1 MSGAAGAGT
10 GGADETTRKPRAT
23 MRIGPYATRVVALS
37 LLGIICVV
45 VLLLIAASKNTYEVH
60 AVFDDVRGLIPGGD
74 VTAGSIVVGKVTDVE
89 LNDHKDPEVV
99 MQIDNDF
106 QLHQGAF
113 ANIKLASNV
122 GAVNRVVDL
131 TQGDLSL
138 PELGDGTTLMGKQT
152 DNPVDFDLAVSTL
165 TPKVRGDIKK
175 ILINLDVALKHR
187 GPDFERTLQN
197 STVTLNET
205 ANLLGEVNADG
216 AALKTL
222 VSQGQRVVTALA
234 ADPQDLGEATDRLAE
249 LLQVTG
255 ARQTELAATTR
266 ELGPALAAGR
276 QLLDR
281 TAQSV
286 PHLQTLVDRAGPLVD
301 ALGPFSDQVVPATR
315 AAAPFLDQTKKLVK
329 GAPEQLL
336 EQRKFITLAQPVLG
350 KLSPLLDRLNP
361 VADQLRVYTPE
372 TVGFFQNVADAAAN
386 YDRNGHLI
394 RTRTLAANTPP
405 LSTTSGTLGPSDCG
419 PGMLEAPYHR
429 TPGVNE
435 CQPWTDWRN
444 SIGDPSGTT
453 PDASGSTP

>member
-37 LLGIICVV
+37 LLGVVCVV

-276 QLLDR
+276 QLLDGPPSR
-281 TAQSV
+281 CRICRRSSTRRSARRRARPV
-286 PHLQTLVDRAGPLVD
+286 LRPGRAGD
-301 ALGPFSDQVVPATR
+301 AGGGAVPRSDEEARQGRPQTAAR
-315 AAAPFLDQTKKLVK
+315 AAQVHHPRPAGPR
-329 GAPEQLL
+329 
-336 EQRKFITLAQPVLG
+336 QR
-350 KLSPLLDRLNP
+350 LSPLLD
-361 VADQLRVYTPE
+361 A
-372 TVGFFQNVADAAAN
+372 
-386 YDRNGHLI
+386 
-394 RTRTLAANTPP
+394 
-405 LSTTSGTLGPSDCG
+405 
-419 PGMLEAPYHR
+419 
-429 TPGVNE
+429 
-435 CQPWTDWRN
+435 
-444 SIGDPSGTT
+444 
-453 PDASGSTP
+453 